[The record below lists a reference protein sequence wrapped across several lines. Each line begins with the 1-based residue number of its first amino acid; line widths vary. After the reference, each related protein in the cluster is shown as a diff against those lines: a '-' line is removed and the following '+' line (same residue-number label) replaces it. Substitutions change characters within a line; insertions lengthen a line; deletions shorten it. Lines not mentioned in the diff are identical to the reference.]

1 MAANQ
6 NPEITEAN
14 YNQFITELTGLTRK
28 YGVAIKSIGGVMVAE
43 QLTDFSN
50 VTYDADLSSGDIYPL
65 NIN

>member
-6 NPEITEAN
+6 NQEITEAN
-14 YNQFITELTGLTRK
+14 YNQFIIELTGLTRK

-43 QLTDFSN
+43 QLTDFNN

>member
-1 MAANQ
+1 MAVNPNQ
-6 NPEITEAN
+6 EITEAN
-14 YNQFITELTGLTRK
+14 YNQFIIELTGLTRK

-43 QLTDFSN
+43 QLTDFNN